1 MELLLMFFILPS
13 LGVIWFLN
21 LITFIEKLHKGKDT
35 HNQKILG
42 VVWTFIFIALLFFCF
57 IILVEHKPSS

>member
-1 MELLLMFFILPS
+1 MDLLLYFIILPT
-13 LGVIWFLN
+13 LGVIWFIN

-42 VVWTFIFIALLFFCF
+42 GVWTFLFVAYLCF
-57 IILVEHKPSS
+57 IIMLGH

>member
-1 MELLLMFFILPS
+1 MDFLLYFIILPT
-13 LGVIWFLN
+13 LGVLWFIN

-42 VVWTFIFIALLFFCF
+42 CVWTFFFVAYLCF
-57 IILVEHKPSS
+57 IIMLGH

>member
-1 MELLLMFFILPS
+1 MEFLWIFVILPL

-42 VVWTFIFIALLFFCF
+42 SVWTFIFIAFLFFCL
-57 IILVEHKPSS
+57 IILVDTY